1 MNVGGVSSSHGA
13 SRSLSLQHDR
23 SVGQTRNSES
33 PTMGV
38 TDTTQQA
45 SDRAQELKQFDESK
59 LGVKG
64 LVDSGLTSIPSLFI
78 HPPETLSSLKPAQ
91 PRPDS
96 IRSIPTIDL
105 SGWDSC
111 RRPSIIEEAGRAA
124 RELGF
129 FQVVNHGVPTEVL
142 DRTITAVKAFNEQP
156 MEAKARIYRREM
168 DTGVAFF
175 SNVDLFHSKAASWR
189 DTLQIRLEPKVD
201 MAEIPE
207 VCRNEVMEW
216 DQQIQRLGGILM
228 GLLSE
233 GLGLSPG
240 KLQELTCP
248 ESRMMVGNYYPCCPQ
263 PNLTVGLASH
273 TDPGVIAVLLQDQLP
288 GLQVKHGDEWLDAP
302 PIPGALVVNIGD
314 ILQIM
319 SNNEYKSAE
328 HRALANPNREPRVSI
343 VVFHNLSNLDIQLGP
358 LPELVS
364 SDKPA
369 AFRQFTMGEYMRAF
383 FTNEL
388 NESLAHYF
396 KA

>member
-1 MNVGGVSSSHGA
+1 
-13 SRSLSLQHDR
+13 
-23 SVGQTRNSES
+23 
-33 PTMGV
+33 MGV

-45 SDRAQELKQFDESK
+45 FDRAQELKQFDESK
-59 LGVKG
+59 QGVKG
-64 LVDSGLTSIPSLFI
+64 LVDSGLTSIPSHFI
-78 HPPETLSSLKPAQ
+78 HPPETLSSLKTAQ

-96 IRSIPTIDL
+96 IHSIPIIDL
-105 SGWDSC
+105 SGWDSS
-111 RRPSIIEEAGRAA
+111 RRPSIIEEVGRVS

-129 FQVVNHGVPTEVL
+129 FQVVNHGVPTEVM
-142 DRTITAVKAFNEQP
+142 DRTTTAVKAFNELP
-156 MEAKARIYRREM
+156 AEAKARIYRREM
-168 DTGVAFF
+168 GREGDTGVAYF
-175 SNVDLFHSKAASWR
+175 SNVDLFHAKAASWR
-189 DTLQIRLEPKVD
+189 DTLQIRLEPKPD
-201 MAEIPE
+201 IAEIPE

-216 DQQIQRLGGILM
+216 DQQTQRLGRILL

-233 GLGLSPG
+233 GLGLSPE

-248 ESRMMVGNYYPCCPQ
+248 ESRAMVGNYYPCCPQ

-328 HRALANPNREPRVSI
+328 HRALANPNREPRVTI
-343 VVFHNLSNLDIQLGP
+343 VVFHNVSNVDTQLGP

-369 AFRQFTMGEYMRAF
+369 AFRQFTMGEYRRAF
-383 FTNEL
+383 FTTEL
-388 NESLAHYF
+388 DDSLVHYF
-396 KA
+396 RA

>member
-1 MNVGGVSSSHGA
+1 
-13 SRSLSLQHDR
+13 
-23 SVGQTRNSES
+23 
-33 PTMGV
+33 MGV

-45 SDRAQELKQFDESK
+45 LDRAQEVKQFDESK

-91 PRPDS
+91 PRPGS
-96 IRSIPTIDL
+96 IHSIPIIDL

-111 RRPSIIEEAGRAA
+111 RRPSIIEEVGRVS

-129 FQVVNHGVPTEVL
+129 FQVVNHGVPTEVM
-142 DRTITAVKAFNEQP
+142 DRTIAAVKAFNEQP
-156 MEAKARIYRREM
+156 VEAKARIYRREMAGEM

-189 DTLQIRLEPKVD
+189 DTLQLRLEPKPD
-201 MAEIPE
+201 MAEMPE
-207 VCRNEVMEW
+207 VCKNEVMEW
-216 DQQIQRLGGILM
+216 DRQIQCLGSILM

-233 GLGLSPG
+233 GLGLSPE
-240 KLQELTCP
+240 KLQELTCLD
-248 ESRMMVGNYYPCCPQ
+248 SRKMVGNYYPCCPQ
-263 PNLTVGLASH
+263 PDLTVGLSSH

-288 GLQVKHGDEWLDAP
+288 GLQVKHEDEWLDAP

-328 HRALANPNREPRVSI
+328 HRVLANPNREARVSI
-343 VVFHNLSNLDIQLGP
+343 VVFHNLTDSDIQAGP
-358 LPELVS
+358 LPELIS
-364 SDKPA
+364 LDKPA
-369 AFRQFTMGEYMRAF
+369 AFRQFTMGEYWRAF
-383 FTNEL
+383 YTTKL
-388 NESLAHYF
+388 DESLVHYF
-396 KA
+396 RV